1 MHSFPNQIS
10 ILIIQHVRIVATHA
24 HATRAD
30 FNVFVPRIK
39 RDEAV
44 IHAQTKLDIF
54 VRHVGQGGDLFLHF
68 RRGLVFAQIQ
78 VEVVDSTGR
87 AFRSVEV
94 TLDSSEN
101 HV

>member
-1 MHSFPNQIS
+1 
-10 ILIIQHVRIVATHA
+10 
-24 HATRAD
+24 
-30 FNVFVPRIK
+30 
-39 RDEAV
+39 
-44 IHAQTKLDIF
+44 
-54 VRHVGQGGDLFLHF
+54 
-68 RRGLVFAQIQ
+68 VFAQIQ